1 MMIELAQRR
10 TCRPKHALERKRIAW
25 GRVNRAAVAYFGLA
39 MFMAG
44 PAAAVTDAAVALVKG
59 TTEDL
64 IYSISEPDS
73 AVREDKRQLY
83 ALVDG
88 KVAPLF
94 DFERFSKIISGK
106 YWRKTSAA
114 QREQLQAGVRTRLV
128 RTIATGLNNYSDQH
142 IRFLP
147 SREGAKPGRTTVR
160 MEIRQSNGGV
170 INLGYRLYQESGQ
183 WRIYDVILD
192 GISMAKTY
200 RTQMASHVGRKGMDS
215 FIAVLGK

>member
-1 MMIELAQRR
+1 MLFLDGSVQSIATPSGTHNRETNLILGARQFS
-10 TCRPKHALERKRIAW
+10 PKGHFPGYIDEFRVYDRGFSEADFSALYDLERPR
-25 GRVNRAAVAYFGLA
+25 N
-39 MFMAG
+39 
-44 PAAAVTDAAVALVKG
+44 
-59 TTEDL
+59 TT
-64 IYSISEPDS
+64 
-73 AVREDKRQLY
+73 Y